1 MIKETS
7 AGGILFLREKD
18 NILYLLL
25 YKEAHLHYKEGWD
38 FSRGLIEKNESA
50 KDGATREIKEETG
63 IEDAKILPNFK
74 EKISYFYKLKGQTIY
89 KEVVFFL
96 AETKS
101 SDVKI
106 SKEHDDFGWFE
117 YEEALAKV
125 KSKEIIQKANEFLK
139 SSKSKNLKE
148 FL

>member
-63 IEDAKILPNFK
+63 IEDLKFIDGFEERVKWFYRKNGLPVN
-74 EKISYFYKLKGQTIY
+74 
-89 KEVVFFL
+89 KEVIYFL
-96 AETKS
+96 IETKTK
-101 SDVKI
+101 DVKI
-106 SKEHDDFGWFE
+106 SDEHDSFKWCTYD
-117 YEEALAKV
+117 EALKLIKFGNAKSV
-125 KSKEIIQKANEFLK
+125 LKKANEVLNGGLNKFI
-139 SSKSKNLKE
+139 
-148 FL
+148 

>member
-1 MIKETS
+1 MPTEQS
-7 AGGILFLREKD
+7 AGAVIFRYEDGK
-18 NILYLLL
+18 ILYLLL
-25 YKEAHLHYKEGWD
+25 RRGPTYWD
-38 FSRGLIEKNESA
+38 LPKGNIDKGEDEQTTA
-50 KDGATREIKEETG
+50 EREIKEETG